1 LNALFGRGCGSVGFR
16 AGDGIIQPKYGQSE
30 HRGHR
35 KTQGKIAFWEAIMRG
50 VLLVLGTVLFS
61 VTLALS
67 QAPSS
72 KPISA
77 FDQQLIDRQKQFLQA
92 TQSKNP
98 TAVDCAIADDFRG
111 IGTNGDFY
119 AKSEVVESAQEGMPK
134 DTRAYDFLVVKLNDA
149 SAVVA
154 YNLIVP
160 GEHPRYRHMADT
172 WAKIDGRW
180 KLKFRQITPNLW
192 SANDLD

>member
-1 LNALFGRGCGSVGFR
+1 
-16 AGDGIIQPKYGQSE
+16 
-30 HRGHR
+30 
-35 KTQGKIAFWEAIMRG
+35 MRG
-50 VLLVLGTVLFS
+50 ILSLLGTILVS

-67 QAPSS
+67 QTPSS
-72 KPISA
+72 KPVSA
-77 FDQQLIDRQKQFLQA
+77 FDQQLIDQQKQFLQA
-92 TQSKNP
+92 AQSKQ
-98 TAVDCAIADDFRG
+98 TTVVDRAVADDFQG
-111 IGTNGDFY
+111 IATNGDFY
-119 AKSEVVESAQEGMPK
+119 DRSEVVESAQAGMPK
-134 DTRAYDFLVVKLNDA
+134 DTRAYDFHVVKLNDD

-172 WAKIDGRW
+172 WAKIDGQW

>member
-1 LNALFGRGCGSVGFR
+1 
-16 AGDGIIQPKYGQSE
+16 
-30 HRGHR
+30 
-35 KTQGKIAFWEAIMRG
+35 MRG
-50 VLLVLGTVLFS
+50 ILLLLGTVLVS

-67 QAPSS
+67 QTPSS
-72 KPISA
+72 KPVSA
-77 FDQQLIDRQKQFLQA
+77 FDQQLIDQQKQFLEA
-92 TQSKNP
+92 TQTKNA
-98 TAVDCAIADDFRG
+98 TVVDRAVADDFQG
-111 IGTNGDFY
+111 IATNGDFY
-119 AKSEVVESAQEGMPK
+119 DRSEVVESAQAGMPK
-134 DTRAYDFLVVKLNDA
+134 DTRAYDFHVVKLNDD

-172 WAKIDGRW
+172 WARIDGQW

>member
-1 LNALFGRGCGSVGFR
+1 MQ
-16 AGDGIIQPKYGQSE
+16 GILQLL
-30 HRGHR
+30 
-35 KTQGKIAFWEAIMRG
+35 G
-50 VLLVLGTVLFS
+50 VVFIGT
-61 VTLALS
+61 TLALS

-72 KPISA
+72 KPIST
-77 FDQQLIDRQKQFLQA
+77 FDQQLIEQEKHLLQA
-92 TQSKNP
+92 TQSKNS
-98 TAVDCAIADDFRG
+98 TAVERAVADDFQG
-111 IGTNGDFY
+111 IETNGDFY
-119 AKSEVVESAQEGMPK
+119 DKSDIVESAQEGASKDTKGDGLPK
-134 DTRAYDFLVVKLNDA
+134 DTRAYDFRVVKLNEG

>member
-1 LNALFGRGCGSVGFR
+1 L
-16 AGDGIIQPKYGQSE
+16 
-30 HRGHR
+30 
-35 KTQGKIAFWEAIMRG
+35 EAIMRG
-50 VLLVLGTVLFS
+50 ILLFLGTVLVS

-67 QAPSS
+67 QTPSS
-72 KPISA
+72 KPVSA
-77 FDQQLIDRQKQFLQA
+77 FDQQLIDQQKQFLQA
-92 TQSKNP
+92 IQTKQA
-98 TAVDCAIADDFRG
+98 TAVERAVADDFQG
-111 IGTNGDFY
+111 IATNGDFY
-119 AKSEVVESAQEGMPK
+119 DRSEVVESAEKGMPK
-134 DTRAYDFLVVKLNDA
+134 DTRAYDFHVVKLNDD

-172 WAKIDGRW
+172 WARIDGQW

>member
-1 LNALFGRGCGSVGFR
+1 
-16 AGDGIIQPKYGQSE
+16 
-30 HRGHR
+30 
-35 KTQGKIAFWEAIMRG
+35 MRG
-50 VLLVLGTVLFS
+50 ILQLLGTVLLS

-72 KPISA
+72 KPIST
-77 FDQQLIDRQKQFLQA
+77 FDQQLIEQEKHLLQA
-92 TQSKNP
+92 TQSKNS
-98 TAVDCAIADDFRG
+98 TAVERAVADDFQG
-111 IGTNGDFY
+111 IETNGDFY
-119 AKSEVVESAQEGMPK
+119 DKDDVVESAQEGASK
-134 DTRAYDFLVVKLNDA
+134 DTKGDGLSKETRAYDFRVFKLTED

>member
-1 LNALFGRGCGSVGFR
+1 
-16 AGDGIIQPKYGQSE
+16 
-30 HRGHR
+30 
-35 KTQGKIAFWEAIMRG
+35 MRS
-50 VLLVLGTVLFS
+50 VLLLLGTVLVS

-67 QAPSS
+67 QTPSS
-72 KPISA
+72 KPVSA
-77 FDQQLIDRQKQFLQA
+77 FEQQLIDQQKQFLQA
-92 TQSKNP
+92 IQTKQA
-98 TAVDCAIADDFRG
+98 TVVDRAVADDFQG
-111 IGTNGDFY
+111 IATNGDFY
-119 AKSEVVESAQEGMPK
+119 DRSEVVESAEKGMPK
-134 DTRAYDFLVVKLNDA
+134 DTRAYDFRVFKLNDD

-172 WAKIDGRW
+172 WARIDGQW

>member
-1 LNALFGRGCGSVGFR
+1 MRRILLLLGTILFG
-16 AGDGIIQPKYGQSE
+16 
-30 HRGHR
+30 
-35 KTQGKIAFWEAIMRG
+35 
-50 VLLVLGTVLFS
+50 

-67 QAPSS
+67 QAPSTQ
-72 KPISA
+72 PISA
-77 FDQQLIDRQKQFLQA
+77 FDQQLIEQQKQFLQA
-92 TQSKNP
+92 AQSKSP
-98 TAVDCAIADDFRG
+98 IAVDRAVADDFQG

-119 AKSEVVESAQEGMPK
+119 DKSEVVDSVQAGMPK
-134 DTRAYDFLVVKLNDA
+134 DTRAYDFHVVKLNND

-160 GEHPRYRHMADT
+160 GDHPRYRHMADT
-172 WAKIDGRW
+172 WARIDGQW